1 MCLPIFFYL
10 EDEEEEDATAQLDLQ
25 TARIK
30 SLLDGE
36 EAVCQCH
43 VSITTGNI
51 ICTIMRTVR
60 CIFV

>member
-1 MCLPIFFYL
+1 M
-10 EDEEEEDATAQLDLQ
+10 DDDEEDATTQLDLQ

-43 VSITTGNI
+43 VSSTAGNI
-51 ICTIMRTVR
+51 ICTSMRTVR
-60 CIFV
+60 CMFV